1 MSDAPQLAMLE
12 RQTRSQSGS
21 MPEDAASQ
29 PKRRGRRGHPGREAR
44 SQSAGPELAPVG
56 GRLRLLEQGELES
69 LHRAALTILAETGLA
84 EAPDEVAALVTGAG
98 GSLSADGRLLF
109 PPELVERCLAALPS
123 QITLHGREGARDLV
137 LGGTE
142 VHLGTG
148 GASPEILD
156 LDTHR
161 YRPST
166 LTDIHDA
173 ARVVEAMAHIHFF
186 SRPMVARDIEDARAM
201 EVNTAWAC
209 LSGTRKHVMVS
220 ASSPDNVDAILALAH
235 ALAGSEQA
243 FRAAPFL
250 SLNINHVVPPLRFDP
265 DSVLVLV
272 HAARCGVPVMVNTF
286 GQLGASSPVTIAGCV
301 AQTTAETLAGM
312 VVAWLAAPDVRA
324 IFGPRPM
331 VTDLRT
337 GAMTGGGGEQAK
349 LTAAAIQMARHYDL
363 PSSTIAGATDSKWP
377 DAQAGHEKCLAVTM
391 ALQAGAHFVTQA
403 AGTQASLLAT
413 SLESYV
419 IDNDMLGGI
428 LSAHSA
434 IEVSPATL
442 DPAAIHDAATG
453 AGHFLGEAD
462 TLARMTSDFLY
473 PQIGDRRSIGE
484 WQDDGAPDI
493 WQLAHREVR
502 AILAAPAPAVIDPDL
517 AARLQAEFRL
527 MPLVPLPPDT
537 TVPPGTASQETPH
550 D

>member
-1 MSDAPQLAMLE
+1 M
-12 RQTRSQSGS
+12 
-21 MPEDAASQ
+21 
-29 PKRRGRRGHPGREAR
+29 
-44 SQSAGPELAPVG
+44 
-56 GRLRLLEQGELES
+56 
-69 LHRAALTILAETGLA
+69 
-84 EAPDEVAALVTGAG
+84 AALVIGAG
-98 GSLSADGRLLF
+98 GSLSADGRLPF

-123 QITLHGREGARDLV
+123 QITPHGREGGRDLV

-166 LTDIHDA
+166 LTEIHDA
-173 ARVVEAMAHIHFF
+173 ARVVEAME
-186 SRPMVARDIEDARAM
+186 M
-201 EVNTAWAC
+201 NTAWAC

-265 DSVLVLV
+265 ESALVLV
-272 HAARCGVPVMVNTF
+272 HTARRGMPVMVNTF

-349 LTAAAIQMARHYDL
+349 LTAAVIQMARHYDL
-363 PSSTIAGATDSKWP
+363 PSSTIAGTTAFKMPGCAGRSRKISGGDHGASGGSAFRHPGQP
-377 DAQAGHEKCLAVTM
+377 DGNI
-391 ALQAGAHFVTQA
+391 
-403 AGTQASLLAT
+403 S
-413 SLESYV
+413 
-419 IDNDMLGGI
+419 GI
-428 LSAHSA
+428 LCHRQRHVWRHSERPFCHRGVA
-434 IEVSPATL
+434 GDARIRRQSMTL
-442 DPAAIHDAATG
+442 P
-453 AGHFLGEAD
+453 
-462 TLARMTSDFLY
+462 
-473 PQIGDRRSIGE
+473 
-484 WQDDGAPDI
+484 
-493 WQLAHREVR
+493 
-502 AILAAPAPAVIDPDL
+502 PAPAISL
-517 AARLQAEFRL
+517 ARQKRWRA
-527 MPLVPLPPDT
+527 
-537 TVPPGTASQETPH
+537 
-550 D
+550 

>member
-1 MSDAPQLAMLE
+1 
-12 RQTRSQSGS
+12 
-21 MPEDAASQ
+21 MPEYRASPRQ
-29 PKRRGRRGHPGREAR
+29 RRGRRGQADRHAR
-44 SQSAGPELAPVG
+44 PQTAGPELAAVG
-56 GRLRLLEQGELES
+56 GRLRLLDQGELET
-69 LHRAALTILAETGLA
+69 LHQAALTILAETGLA
-84 EAPDEVAALVTGAG
+84 EAPDEVAALVTNAG
-98 GSLSADGRLLF
+98 GSLSAEGRLLF
-109 PPELVERCLAALPS
+109 PPDLVERCLAALPS
-123 QITLHGREGARDLV
+123 QVTLHARGGARDLV

-142 VHLGTG
+142 AHLGTG
-148 GASPEILD
+148 GASPKILD

-166 LTDIHDA
+166 LADIHAA
-173 ARVVEAMAHIHFF
+173 ARIVEQLAHIHFF

-209 LSGTRKHVMVS
+209 LAGTRKHVVVS
-220 ASSPDNVDAILALAH
+220 ASSPDHVDAILALAH
-235 ALAGSEQA
+235 AVAGSEQA

-265 DSVLVLV
+265 DAALVLV
-272 HAARCGVPVMVNTF
+272 HAARRGVPVMVNTF

-349 LTAAAIQMARHYDL
+349 LTAAAIQMARHYNL

-403 AGTQASLLAT
+403 AGTQASLMAT

-434 IEVSPATL
+434 IEVSSDTL
-442 DPAAIHDAATG
+442 DPAAIHRAATG

-493 WQLAHREVR
+493 WRLAHRRVR
-502 AILAAPAPAVIDPDL
+502 AILSAEQPAVIDPKL
-517 AARLQAEFRL
+517 AAQLQAEFGL
-527 MPLVPLPPDT
+527 MPLASPAA
-537 TVPPGTASQETPH
+537 TAS
-550 D
+550 

>member
-1 MSDAPQLAMLE
+1 MPEDTPPP
-12 RQTRSQSGS
+12 RQRRGRRSQSG
-21 MPEDAASQ
+21 
-29 PKRRGRRGHPGREAR
+29 RGVRPD
-44 SQSAGPELAPVG
+44 AGPELAAVG
-56 GRLRLLEQGELES
+56 GRLQLLSAGECDT
-69 LHRAALTILAETGLA
+69 LHQAALTILAGTGLS
-84 EAPDEVAALVTGAG
+84 EAPDEVVALVTDAG
-98 GSLSADGRLLF
+98 GSLSGDGRLLF
-109 PPELVERCLAALPS
+109 PPELVNSCLAALPS
-123 QITLHGREGARDLV
+123 KITLHGRNGGRDLV

-166 LTDIHDA
+166 LADIHAA
-173 ARVVEAMAHIHFF
+173 ARIVEEMEHIHFF
-186 SRPMVARDIEDARAM
+186 SRPMVARDIEDAQAM

-220 ASSPDNVDAILALAH
+220 ASSPENLDAILDLAH
-235 ALAGSEQA
+235 ELAGSEAA

-250 SLNINHVVPPLRFDP
+250 SLNINHAVPPLRFDP
-265 DSVLVLV
+265 DSALVLV
-272 HAARCGVPVMVNTF
+272 HAARRGVPVMVNTF

-324 IFGPRPM
+324 VFGPRPM

-349 LTAAAIQMARHYDL
+349 LTAAAIQMARYYDL

-377 DAQAGHEKCLAVTM
+377 DAQAGYEKNLAVTM

-403 AGTQASLLAT
+403 AGTQASLMAT

-442 DPAAIHDAATG
+442 DPTAIHDAATG
-453 AGHFLGEAD
+453 VGHFLGEAE

-473 PQIGDRRSIGE
+473 PEVGDRRSIDE
-484 WQDDGAPDI
+484 WQADGAPDI
-493 WQLAHREVR
+493 WQLAHRRVR
-502 AILAAPAPAVIDPDL
+502 AILAAPAPRLVDPDL
-517 AARLQAEFRL
+517 ASRLEADL
-527 MPLVPLPPDT
+527 GVAPL
-537 TVPPGTASQETPH
+537 ASLTGIT